1 MAECSVNLPCPKEP
15 MLQTTH
21 HVEYLL
27 RLADSPLVLGQRLAE
42 WCGQGPVLEEDL
54 ALTNVALDL
63 IGQARLLLSHAG
75 RVEGAGRDE
84 DAFAFRRDSGEFRN
98 FTMLELPN
106 AGPDAGG
113 AADADYAVAI
123 VRNFL
128 FSIYQVLQWQA
139 LANSADAELAA
150 IAMKSVKESRYHA
163 HHAAEWLIRLGDGT
177 EDSHARTER
186 ALAGLWPYTAEFFAA
201 DALDCALAKARI
213 GVDPSSLEASWR
225 ANVEEVLAEA
235 TLSAPAATRFRSTGR
250 FGIHSEH
257 LGFVLAE
264 MQYLQRAYPG
274 GQW

>member
-1 MAECSVNLPCPKEP
+1 MI
-15 MLQTTH
+15 QTAT

-42 WCGQGPVLEEDL
+42 WCGHGPVLEEDL

-75 RVEGAGRDE
+75 RIEGAGRDE
-84 DAFAFRRDSGEFRN
+84 NAFAFGRDSGEFRN

-113 AADADYAVAI
+113 ATEGDYAVTI

-128 FSIYQVLQWQA
+128 FCSFQVLQWAA
-139 LANSADAELAA
+139 LARSADAELAA

-163 HHAAEWLIRLGDGT
+163 HHAAEWTIRLGDGT
-177 EDSHARTER
+177 DESHARMVR

-201 DALDCALAKARI
+201 DAIDDAAAAAGI
-213 GVDPSSLEASWR
+213 GVDPVTLEAAWR
-225 ANVEEVLAEA
+225 SQVMEVLAEA
-235 TLSAPAATRFRSTGR
+235 TLAAPPATRFRSTGKS
-250 FGIHSEH
+250 GTHSEH